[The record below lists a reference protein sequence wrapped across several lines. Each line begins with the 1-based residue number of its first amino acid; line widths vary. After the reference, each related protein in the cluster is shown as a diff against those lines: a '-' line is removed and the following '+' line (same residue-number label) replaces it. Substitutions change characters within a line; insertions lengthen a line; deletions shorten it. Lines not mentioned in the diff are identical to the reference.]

1 MALCCRL
8 VNSFCSVIGSIW
20 YVFSD
25 VDGGDE
31 QVETAVL
38 ERRDGMC
45 QAKEV
50 CTKCLGPLSHLE
62 FGIVAVELER
72 QWLGR

>member
-1 MALCCRL
+1 M
-8 VNSFCSVIGSIW
+8 
-20 YVFSD
+20 FSD